1 MAPRLRYW
9 RSGWGALGAFK
20 TPTRSARI
28 IVTETTASLDAVGLI
43 GNSWTGSAVA
53 NNKDKS
59 EIIGQG

>member
-28 IVTETTASLDAVGLI
+28 IVTETTAALDAVGLN
-43 GNSWTGSAVA
+43 GDSRTGSVPA
-53 NNKDKS
+53 NNKERS
-59 EIIGQG
+59 EIIDQG